1 MSDRTSGSQTKPEAS
16 TPAQKTLPP
25 PTTEI
30 PKTDKNLNVPMP
42 NLREDDAQSSRSKN
56 PEKGPS
62 PGFHEDYEQVKR
74 MVLKKTAR
82 ELIKHYKLSK
92 KDAEN
97 VAINLENINRANN

>member
-1 MSDRTSGSQTKPEAS
+1 VLT
-16 TPAQKTLPP
+16 
-25 PTTEI
+25 
-30 PKTDKNLNVPMP
+30 P